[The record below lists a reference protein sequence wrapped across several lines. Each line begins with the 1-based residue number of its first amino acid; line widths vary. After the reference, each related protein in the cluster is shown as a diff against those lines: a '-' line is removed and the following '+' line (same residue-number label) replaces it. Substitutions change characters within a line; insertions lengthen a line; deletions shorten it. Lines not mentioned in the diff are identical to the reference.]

1 MSDFKEVVKRMIL
14 DQSFRGD
21 LLQDVDGTLKAHNY
35 KISAGEL
42 SELKQLKESQLDELD
57 ERFANR
63 LYSLGGTSLSG
74 FTNLNTTVNLL
85 GGSLFAP
92 KIGGIGGLRNASGT
106 W

>member
-21 LLQDVDGTLKAHNY
+21 LLKDVQGTLTAHNY
-35 KISAGEL
+35 RVESNEL
-42 SELKQLKESQLDELD
+42 AELKQLKESHLEELD

-74 FTNLNTTVNLL
+74 FTSLNTTVNVL
-85 GGSLFAP
+85 GTSGSFFNISGSRMGTLS
-92 KIGGIGGLRNASGT
+92 SGT